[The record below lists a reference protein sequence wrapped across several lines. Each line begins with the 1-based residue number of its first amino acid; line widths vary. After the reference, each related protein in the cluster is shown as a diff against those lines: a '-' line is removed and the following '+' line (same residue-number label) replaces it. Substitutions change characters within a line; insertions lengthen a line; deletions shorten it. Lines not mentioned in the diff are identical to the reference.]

1 MSDNGIRFLTR
12 EIGSLGKP
20 PWRVKAFA
28 GRPLDEHDIAEAER
42 WGRRLELDGSEEL
55 LTLLRGGTF
64 GEGELALVDDW
75 AARYSLALLERTGL
89 DVVYDGEQRR
99 TEMYDHV
106 ARHARG
112 FETRGVVRSFDN
124 KYYAKAAVVE
134 PPVVDTA
141 YDVDEYAF
149 VAANT
154 DRRVKVPLT
163 GAYTMVDWSYDEHY
177 ARDGSLGASAARRY
191 EARRR
196 FVADVAERVIRPNAE
211 GLVESGADWIQ
222 IDEPAA
228 ATKPDE
234 VPLVVE
240 GFNASVAGIP
250 ATKSMHICFSDYSTL
265 WPHVL
270 ELEDCFE
277 LQLEFANRDSR
288 DLGTT
293 DEDRPG
299 YAGTLRLFREN
310 AYPNV
315 GLGVLDI
322 HSDFIEPAELVRDR
336 ILYAV
341 TVVDDPE
348 RIQVNPDCG
357 LRTRSWDVVYEKLAN
372 MVEGTRLAEAILNR
386 AHAAPAVR

>member
-1 MSDNGIRFLTR
+1 MSVRFLTR

-20 PWRVKAFA
+20 SWRVKSFA
-28 GRPLDEHDIAEAER
+28 GRPLDELDVAEARR
-42 WGRRLELDGSEEL
+42 WGERLEIDGHEALAEL
-55 LTLLRGGTF
+55 LLRGSF
-64 GEGELALVDDW
+64 EPADLEEIDNW
-75 AARYSLALLERTGL
+75 AARYGLALLERTGL

-106 ARHARG
+106 ARQARG
-112 FETRGVVRSFDN
+112 FEERGIVRAFDN
-124 KYYAKAAVVE
+124 KYYSKAAVVDR
-134 PPVVDTA
+134 PTLDDA
-141 YDVDEYAF
+141 YDVDEFRF
-149 VAANT
+149 VVDHT

-177 ARDGSLGASAARRY
+177 ARDGALGASPERRY
-191 EARRR
+191 EARTR
-196 FVADVAERVIRPNAE
+196 FVADVAERVIRPNVA
-211 GLVESGADWIQ
+211 GLVAAGAEWIQ

-234 VPLVVE
+234 VPLVVQ

-250 ATKSMHICFSDYSTL
+250 ATKSMHICFSDYSAL

-270 ELEDCFE
+270 ELDDCFE

-288 DLGTT
+288 ELGTSE
-293 DEDRPG
+293 EDRPG
-299 YAGTLRLFREN
+299 YAETLRLFKEHD
-310 AYPNV
+310 YPNV

-341 TVVDDPE
+341 DVLDDPG

-357 LRTRSWDVVYEKLAN
+357 LRTRSWEVVYEKLSN
-372 MVEGTRLAEAILNR
+372 MVEGTRLAEEVLNR
-386 AHAAPAVR
+386 AHSAPSVR